1 MPDNL
6 FERIDGPGAVEAA
19 VDLFYRKVLMDDE
32 ISNFFDTTDM
42 DGQRAKQKA
51 FLTMAFGGPNEYTGA
66 DLRVAHE
73 KLVADGL
80 NDSHFDKVAG
90 HLRATLEELAPRA
103 PARAGPRRSPSPTTP
118 PWRNGGST
126 CAATRPWSRQQGN
139 WPFSPAPPCTTSWRT
154 PSSFGICARS
164 PGTEVGVFQV

>member
-51 FLTMAFGGPNEYTGA
+51 FLTMAFGGPNEYTGT
-66 DLRVAHE
+66 DLRTAHE

-90 HLRATLEELAPRA
+90 HLRATLEEPDID
-103 PARAGPRRSPSPTTP
+103 AGSISEVMTIA
-118 PWRNGGST
+118 GST
-126 CAATRPWSRQQGN
+126 RDDILNR
-139 WPFSPAPPCTTSWRT
+139 
-154 PSSFGICARS
+154 
-164 PGTEVGVFQV
+164 